1 VHERADV
8 GEWAAEMAELLGI
21 DDRADGLDEAIGD
34 LDRNDIDQAAVRVEE
49 HRARLAVYLGS
60 PHAQAEL
67 PRLPADAGQE
77 LRDAVAAEDRARPRR
92 GLAAAVAVDGC
103 IGGDELD
110 QALEVALAD
119 GRKEAVGE
127 RLALQL
133 GGLEARLLLPNV
145 AARACGELAERSRT
159 ETHGASLLLLFD
171 PESAV
176 AASAASSRALDLKER
191 ARRTLCEAPVEPR
204 RRALVVGRVAA
215 SLDATGGSN
224 R

>member
-1 VHERADV
+1 MVLATTADIWVEV
-8 GEWAAEMAELLGI
+8 GCAACGLL
-21 DDRADGLDEAIGD
+21 L
-34 LDRNDIDQAAVRVEE
+34 
-49 HRARLAVYLGS
+49 
-60 PHAQAEL
+60 
-67 PRLPADAGQE
+67 
-77 LRDAVAAEDRARPRR
+77 
-92 GLAAAVAVDGC
+92 LAAAVAFAWLVFERC
-103 IGGDELD
+103 IGDS
-110 QALEVALAD
+110 
-119 GRKEAVGE
+119 VGYDRAMRDVE
-127 RLALQL
+127 RFI
-133 GGLEARLLLPNV
+133 
-145 AARACGELAERSRT
+145 ELAERSRT